1 MSFPVFG
8 RPASTCP
15 HQLPQPSLDCS
26 REYEPVPIENGG
38 HGGSPMMA
46 QSKPVREREV
56 VIVANLGLGDKF
68 VDHAQLYQRGLGAT
82 FERVRLVSTE
92 DVVSL
97 IERRDRSHKLVVFLD
112 KDIALAEQ
120 LELQGATVVNSSS
133 AIAICDDKRRTYTHL
148 DAAGVRIPRTQ
159 ILPALYPKQKV
170 TADLVLS
177 VIEELSLPL
186 VIKEAKGSFGAQVY
200 LASTPED
207 VFAIVDTL
215 ADRHLLAQ
223 EFVAS
228 SRGRDLRLQVVN
240 GVCVAAISRQHPDDF
255 RANLSAGGVGYPYQ
269 PSRQECDLAVASAAA
284 VGGFNVGVDLL
295 LDEEG
300 LGTIVC
306 EVNSN
311 AHIWRLSAISGV
323 DVAARV
329 GQALGQRWLPA

>member
-1 MSFPVFG
+1 
-8 RPASTCP
+8 
-15 HQLPQPSLDCS
+15 
-26 REYEPVPIENGG
+26 
-38 HGGSPMMA
+38 MMA

-97 IERRDRSHKLVVFLD
+97 IERRDRSHQLVVFLD

-207 VFAIVDTL
+207 VFAMSKVSAVRLL
-215 ADRHLLAQ
+215 ADPEQIRSIVRNLIENA
-223 EFVAS
+223 VRYAKTT
-228 SRGRDLRLQVVN
+228 VV
-240 GVCVAAISRQHPDDF
+240 V
-255 RANLSAGGVGYPYQ
+255 
-269 PSRQECDLAVASAAA
+269 LAVADDKYATFA
-284 VGGFNVGVDLL
+284 VADDGPGIPPERRDAVFERFTRLDPARSRLQGGSGLGLPIVRSLVELLGGTVTIGTSDMQGAYFNVRLPL
-295 LDEEG
+295 MTEG
-300 LGTIVC
+300 HGTAETPYDPQPTV
-306 EVNSN
+306 
-311 AHIWRLSAISGV
+311 AQPLSAPMKETV
-323 DVAARV
+323 
-329 GQALGQRWLPA
+329 